1 MTLHNLHVPTIKDRS
16 LLLAHLG
23 ALLAVLAWGIS
34 FVNTRVLLDNGL
46 HPVEIYVYRFSLA
59 YVLLLLFCHKKVFGN
74 SWRDELLFMVCGL
87 CAGSIYFIAENVALE
102 YTLTTNVSLITTT
115 SPLFTAMLIGTV
127 YKSERPTSGM
137 MIGSVVAFLGV
148 ACVIFNSSFV
158 IKMNPIGDFLSLA
171 AAISFAI
178 YSLVLR
184 NLNAHYTV
192 AFISRKTFFYGVV
205 TALPFFAFD
214 PPTTPLSTLMRPAVW
229 GNIVF
234 LSVFASLIGF
244 VVWAHIV
251 KRIGPIKASN
261 WLYIQPIITLIA
273 SAIILSEKLTIV
285 GIVGCSLIL
294 FGVWLSDYLG
304 RRSVSKSRETDRA

>member
-178 YSLVLR
+178 
-184 NLNAHYTV
+184 
-192 AFISRKTFFYGVV
+192 
-205 TALPFFAFD
+205 
-214 PPTTPLSTLMRPAVW
+214 
-229 GNIVF
+229 
-234 LSVFASLIGF
+234 
-244 VVWAHIV
+244 
-251 KRIGPIKASN
+251 
-261 WLYIQPIITLIA
+261 
-273 SAIILSEKLTIV
+273 
-285 GIVGCSLIL
+285 
-294 FGVWLSDYLG
+294 
-304 RRSVSKSRETDRA
+304 

>member
-1 MTLHNLHVPTIKDRS
+1 M
-16 LLLAHLG
+16 
-23 ALLAVLAWGIS
+23 
-34 FVNTRVLLDNGL
+34 
-46 HPVEIYVYRFSLA
+46 
-59 YVLLLLFCHKKVFGN
+59 
-74 SWRDELLFMVCGL
+74 
-87 CAGSIYFIAENVALE
+87 
-102 YTLTTNVSLITTT
+102 
-115 SPLFTAMLIGTV
+115 
-127 YKSERPTSGM
+127 
-137 MIGSVVAFLGV
+137 
-148 ACVIFNSSFV
+148 
-158 IKMNPIGDFLSLA
+158 
-171 AAISFAI
+171 
-178 YSLVLR
+178 
-184 NLNAHYTV
+184 
-192 AFISRKTFFYGVV
+192 
-205 TALPFFAFD
+205 PFFAFD

-234 LSVFASLIGF
+234 LSVFASLMGF